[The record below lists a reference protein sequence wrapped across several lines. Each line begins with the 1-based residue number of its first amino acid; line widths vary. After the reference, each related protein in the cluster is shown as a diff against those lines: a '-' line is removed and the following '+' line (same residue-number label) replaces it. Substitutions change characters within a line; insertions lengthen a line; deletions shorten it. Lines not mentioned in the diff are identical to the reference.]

1 MKLSYISLFFVY
13 SGIII
18 ALVTVEAASISNTV
32 PTISNAGIDIS
43 KINRDIVPPKAM
55 EREGKGNICACVATW
70 SFGAIAVEECVPLL
84 LAGCSALKAVEK
96 GVNKV
101 ELDDQDQYFV
111 GVGGLPNAD
120 GVMEFDSAIMD
131 HKRRYGAVMA
141 LTDIKTPI
149 SIAKRILEKCV
160 HNVLAG
166 EGALQFA
173 VSQGFHKCSR
183 DINDKDGSGGDSV
196 LTEKSRLEWQL
207 WKDEQEKK
215 DKNLGREN
223 IIDDEESHDTVGLI
237 CLDAEGHLC
246 CGTSTSGWK
255 FKHPGRVG
263 DSPLVGSGLY
273 CDGKGAAVAT
283 GDGEEIMRVCLSF
296 LVVEYMRQGDSPQVA
311 CVKGIQRLLELQEG
325 ENIEETGN
333 DEEEDGKEH
342 TRMHKKLTVGII
354 AMNSEG
360 EIGAASTL
368 SPENEHRG
376 RPGFPAMCWRTGSKI
391 SETDKIRSKITEFK
405 KLSSGEDAIYLLEA
419 DTNGAAF

>member
-1 MKLSYISLFFVY
+1 M
-13 SGIII
+13 
-18 ALVTVEAASISNTV
+18 
-32 PTISNAGIDIS
+32 AG
-43 KINRDIVPPKAM
+43 
-55 EREGKGNICACVATW
+55 EGKDNVCACVATW

-84 LAGCSALKAVEK
+84 LAGCSALNAVEK

-131 HKRRYGAVMA
+131 HRRRYGAVMA

-149 SIAKRILEKCV
+149 SIAKSILQKCV

-183 DINDKDGSGGDSV
+183 DIIDEEGSGGV
-196 LTEKSRLEWQL
+196 LTAKSRLEWQL
-207 WKDEQEKK
+207 WKDEQK
-215 DKNLGREN
+215 KNLNNEEN
-223 IIDDEESHDTVGLI
+223 AIDDEESHDTVGLI

-255 FKHPGRVG
+255 FKHPGRIG

-296 LVVEYMRQGDSPQVA
+296 LVVEYIRQGDSPQVA
-311 CVKGIQRLLELQEG
+311 CVKGIQRLLLLQEG
-325 ENIEETGN
+325 QDKEERDST
-333 DEEEDGKEH
+333 DEEEHGKEH

-354 AMNSEG
+354 AMNSKG

-376 RPGFPAMCWRTGSKI
+376 RPGFPAMCWRTGSKTAGNDNAI
-391 SETDKIRSKITEFK
+391 KSKISEFK
-405 KLSSGEDAIYLLEA
+405 KLSTSEDVIYLLEA